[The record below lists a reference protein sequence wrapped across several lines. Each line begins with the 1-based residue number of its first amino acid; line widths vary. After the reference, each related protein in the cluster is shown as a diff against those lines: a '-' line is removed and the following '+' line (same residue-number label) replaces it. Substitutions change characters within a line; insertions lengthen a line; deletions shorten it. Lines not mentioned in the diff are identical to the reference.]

1 MLRDRYTKRK
11 IVGGRIGG
19 NLFDTISRLFG
30 SASKLV
36 VSKIPQAVESFA
48 VGAANT
54 AGKRLAKH
62 LIGAHAE
69 HPPPKVVT
77 KEIKS
82 LIADIAP
89 NPAVEKVLVDK
100 AKQLLSDDSRAV
112 LSNLVSG
119 AGVRHR
125 KRRGRG
131 LARAK

>member
-1 MLRDRYTKRK
+1 MLRERYTKRK

-54 AGKRLAKH
+54 AGKRLAKQ
-62 LIGAHAE
+62 LIGVHAE
-69 HPPPKVVT
+69 NPPPKVVA

-82 LIADIAP
+82 LIADIAT

-100 AKQLLSDDSRAV
+100 TKQLLSDDSRAI

-119 AGVRHR
+119 AGTRHS
-125 KRRGRG
+125 KKRGRG